1 VQGLFL
7 LITFGLSIYNRM
19 IQLTKGV
26 TEFIYITLTEKQTLT
41 NPNYLFVFKN
51 RSTNNDVKFVL
62 LNAADVSTHKER
74 YNKFSIKVDKYF
86 SSKPKG
92 QYSYSVYEQTSTSNQ
107 DTTGLNELESG
118 IMWLNDA
125 ENVYTEYQ
133 TNDTF
138 KVRQ

>member
-1 VQGLFL
+1 
-7 LITFGLSIYNRM
+7 M

-26 TEFIYITLTEKQTLT
+26 TQYIYLTLTEKQTLT

-51 RSTNNDVKFVL
+51 RSTNTEVKFVL
-62 LNAADVSTHKER
+62 LNAADVSLYKDR
-74 YNKFSIKVDKYF
+74 YNKFNLKTDKYF
-86 SSKPKG
+86 SSKPRG
-92 QYSYSVYEQTSTSNQ
+92 QYSYFVYEQTSTSNT
-107 DTTGLNELESG
+107 DITGLNELESG

>member
-1 VQGLFL
+1 
-7 LITFGLSIYNRM
+7 M

-26 TEFIYITLTEKQTLT
+26 TQFIYLTLTEKQTLST
-41 NPNYLFVFKN
+41 PNYLFVFKN
-51 RSTNNDVKFVL
+51 RSTNTDVKFVL
-62 LNAADVSTHKER
+62 LNAADVSSHKER

-86 SSKPKG
+86 SSKPRG

-107 DTTGLNELESG
+107 DIAGLNELESG
-118 IMWLNDA
+118 IMWLNEA
-125 ENVYTEYQ
+125 EVVYTEYQ

>member
-1 VQGLFL
+1 
-7 LITFGLSIYNRM
+7 M

-125 ENVYTEYQ
+125 EVVYTEYQ